1 MRGRLAAMMFV
12 QYFIWGAWYVP
23 MGSYLATLKFTG
35 GQIGLAYS
43 TTAIGAMV
51 SPFFVGMIADRFF
64 ATEKILAVLHLCG
77 ALLLCLASAL
87 TTFGPFFA
95 ALLGVTLCYMPT
107 LALTNSLSFHQMKD
121 VAGDFPL
128 IKTLGSIGWIG
139 AGAIV
144 GSFNVG
150 ATLIPFR
157 IGAVA
162 AVAMSIYSLTL
173 PHTPPRGAGTRVT
186 VREVLGLDALKL
198 MREWSFAVFV
208 VGSFFVCIPLS
219 FYFSFGNQF
228 LKEAGMANAELKM
241 TLGQVSDVI
250 FLLLMPWFYARLGVK
265 RMLLL
270 GMAAWAGRFVLFGYG
285 NMHGAMAL
293 MIYAAILMH
302 GICYDFFFVMGQVYV
317 DNRAPAAIR
326 ATAQGFIAFVTLG
339 MGMFV
344 GSWLSGVVV
353 QHFTGPE
360 IGGVP
365 THTWRAIWLTPA
377 AAAGTILVLFAI
389 LFRDRTQTGTAETF
403 AGSAEAHALDAVGAA
418 PP

>member
-1 MRGRLAAMMFV
+1 MRGRLAVMMFV

-23 MGSYLATLKFTG
+23 MGSYLSTLKFTG

-77 ALLLCLASAL
+77 ALLLCLASTL

-121 VAGDFPL
+121 VAGDFPM

-144 GSFNVG
+144 GSFSVG
-150 ATLIPFR
+150 ATPIPFR

-162 AVAMSIYSLTL
+162 AVAMSFYSLTL

-270 GMAAWAGRFVLFGYG
+270 GMAAWAGRFALFAYG
-285 NMHGAMAL
+285 NTNGAMVVML
-293 MIYAAILMH
+293 YTGILMH

-360 IGGVP
+360 IAGVA
-365 THTWRAIWLTPA
+365 THNWRAIWLTPA
-377 AAAGTILVLFAI
+377 AAAGAILVLFAI
-389 LFRDRTQTGTAETF
+389 LFRDRKQAGADETLTD
-403 AGSAEAHALDAVGAA
+403 SREAHALDAVGAA